1 MADYVGR
8 VALASRGKDFYSMGY
23 SVVNRYQLTE
33 VSAGEIIK
41 ALEVAIKQGH
51 TGAVVS
57 SFLDLLKQGAKI
69 EIIVND

>member
-1 MADYVGR
+1 M
-8 VALASRGKDFYSMGY
+8 
-23 SVVNRYQLTE
+23 VNRYQLTD
-33 VSAGEIIK
+33 VSAVEIVK